1 MARSPQSPVH
11 LAEPK
16 ALSHA
21 LHDDGADAPQTKVPA
36 GDRWS
41 RLAKINSHVVKS

>member
-16 ALSHA
+16 AL
-21 LHDDGADAPQTKVPA
+21 GADAPQTKVPA